1 MEAHAERRVV
11 VTGLGAV
18 TPLGSDMETAWR
30 RLVAGEGAGGPIT
43 AFDASHHSARI
54 ACEANDFEPARWLDR
69 KTIRKIDRF
78 AQFAVAAARMAES
91 DAGLQI
97 EREADRVGASIA
109 TAQGGVAS
117 LAACLD
123 ELDEPQRIHPSLVTG
138 FMPNMAAGWVS
149 MELGTRGPLGA
160 PCTACAA
167 SAMAVGEGY
176 DAIRLGRAEVMLC
189 GGSEAG
195 ITELAVAG
203 FAAMRALSRRNDD
216 PASASRPFD
225 ADRDGFVMGEGAAVL
240 VLEELGH
247 ASARGAKVYAELAG
261 YGVSSDSFHIT
272 EPDPVGAGQARAVE
286 AALADAGLEPTDVD
300 HVNAHASSTGLGDA
314 IETHALKLAFS
325 EDTLRT
331 VPVSA
336 TKGATGH
343 CLGAAGAVEAAFTVL
358 AVNRDIAPPTIN
370 YEIPDPD
377 CDIDC
382 VPNTARRLPIRVALS
397 NSFGFGGHNAALI
410 MRKFDGGESPPIS

>member
-1 MEAHAERRVV
+1 MSAERRVV

-18 TPLGSDMETAWR
+18 TPLGQDIDTTWR
-30 RLVAGEGAGGPIT
+30 RLLAGEGSGGPIT
-43 AFDASHHSARI
+43 AFAASGHSVRI
-54 ACEANDFEPARWLDR
+54 ACEARDFEPERWLGR

-91 DAGLQI
+91 DAGLEI
-97 EREADRVGASIA
+97 GSEPDRVGASIA

-117 LAACLD
+117 LAACLR
-123 ELDEPQRIHPSLVTG
+123 ELGESQRIHPSLVTA

-167 SAMAVGEGY
+167 SAMAIGEGY

-203 FAAMRALSRRNDD
+203 FAAMRALSSRNSD
-216 PASASRPFD
+216 PAGASRPFD
-225 ADRDGFVMGEGAAVL
+225 FDRDGFVMGEGAAVL
-240 VLEELGH
+240 VLEEVEH
-247 ASARGAKVYAELAG
+247 ARARGAKVY
-261 YGVSSDSFHIT
+261 
-272 EPDPVGAGQARAVE
+272 AGQARAVE
-286 AALADAGLEPTDVD
+286 AALADAALEPRDVD
-300 HVNAHASSTGLGDA
+300 YVNAHASSTGLGDA
-314 IETHALKLAFS
+314 IETRALKLALG
-325 EDTLRT
+325 EDKVSTL
-331 VPVSA
+331 PVSG

-358 AVNRDIAPPTIN
+358 AVNGDIVPPTIN
-370 YEIPDPD
+370 YQTPDPA

-382 VPNTARRLPIRVALS
+382 VPNKARELPVRVALS

-410 MRKFDGGESPPIS
+410 MRKIVDGPEQQSA

>member
-1 MEAHAERRVV
+1 MSGERRVV

-18 TPLGSDMETAWR
+18 TPLGANIDTTWR
-30 RLVAGEGAGGPIT
+30 RLVAGEGGAGPIT
-43 AFDASHHSARI
+43 AFAVSDHSVRI
-54 ACEANDFEPARWLDR
+54 ACEASDFEPQRWLDR

-78 AQFAVAAARMAES
+78 AQFAVAAARMAEE
-91 DAGLQI
+91 DARLDI
-97 EREADRVGASIA
+97 ASEPDRIGASIA

-117 LAACLD
+117 LAECLR
-123 ELDEPQRIHPSLVTG
+123 ELGESQRIHPSLVTA

-167 SAMAVGEGY
+167 SAMAVGEGH
-176 DAIRLGRAEVMLC
+176 DAIKLGRAEVMLC

-216 PASASRPFD
+216 PARASRPFD
-225 ADRDGFVMGEGAAVL
+225 ADRDGFVMGEGATVL
-240 VLEELGH
+240 VLEELEH
-247 ASARGAKVYAELAG
+247 ARRRGARIYAELAG

-272 EPDPVGAGQARAVE
+272 EPDPLGAGQARAIR
-286 AALADAGLEPTDVD
+286 AALADAELDPTDVD
-300 HVNAHASSTGLGDA
+300 YVNAHASSTGLGDA
-314 IETHALKLAFS
+314 IETRALKLALG
-325 EDTLRT
+325 EDKVQRI
-331 VPVSA
+331 PVSG

-358 AVNRDIAPPTIN
+358 AVYRDIVPPTIN
-370 YEIPDPD
+370 YQTPDPA
-377 CDIDC
+377 CDVDC
-382 VPNTARRLPIRVALS
+382 VPNKARELPIRVALS
-397 NSFGFGGHNAALI
+397 NGFGFGGHNAVLV
-410 MRKFDGGESPPIS
+410 MRKFVDRLELQIA

>member
-1 MEAHAERRVV
+1 MTAERRVV

-18 TPLGSDMETAWR
+18 TPLGADIDTTWR
-30 RLVAGEGAGGPIT
+30 RLVAGEGGAGPIT
-43 AFDASHHSARI
+43 VFATSGHSVRI
-54 ACEANDFEPARWLDR
+54 ACEASDLDR

-78 AQFAVAAARMAES
+78 AQFAVAAARMAEA
-91 DAGLQI
+91 DAGLEI
-97 EREADRVGASIA
+97 AAEPDRIGASIA

-117 LAACLD
+117 LAECLR
-123 ELDEPQRIHPSLVTG
+123 ELSESQRIHPSLVTA

-167 SAMAVGEGY
+167 SAMAVGDGY
-176 DAIRLGRAEVMLC
+176 DAIKLGRAEVMLC

-203 FAAMRALSRRNDD
+203 FAAMRALSCRNGD
-216 PASASRPFD
+216 PAGASRPFD

-240 VLEELGH
+240 VLEELEH
-247 ASARGAKVYAELAG
+247 ARARGAEIYAELAG
-261 YGVSSDSFHIT
+261 YGVSSDSFHMT
-272 EPDPVGAGQARAVE
+272 EPDPLGAGQARAIG
-286 AALADAGLEPTDVD
+286 AALADAGLDPTDVD
-300 HVNAHASSTGLGDA
+300 YINAHASSTGLGDA
-314 IETHALKLAFS
+314 IETRALKLALG
-325 EDTLRT
+325 EDTLQT
-331 VPVSA
+331 IPISG

-358 AVNRDIAPPTIN
+358 AVKRDIVPPTIN
-370 YEIPDPD
+370 YQTPDPA

-382 VPNTARRLPIRVALS
+382 VPDNARELPVRVALS
-397 NSFGFGGHNAALI
+397 NSFGFGGHNAVLI
-410 MRKFDGGESPPIS
+410 MRKFVDRPELQIA